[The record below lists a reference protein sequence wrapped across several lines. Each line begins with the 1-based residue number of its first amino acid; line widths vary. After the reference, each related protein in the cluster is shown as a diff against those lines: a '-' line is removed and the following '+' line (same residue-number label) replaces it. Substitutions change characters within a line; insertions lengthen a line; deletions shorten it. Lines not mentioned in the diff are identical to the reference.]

1 MHSPIA
7 IDRTLLTGAS
17 RLHNDPQI
25 QQGIVL
31 QRRGDFTAAEAVYNR
46 LLEKDPQ
53 HPQALHYLGLLR
65 FQQDRLQEAQQELLT
80 RSLHHE
86 PRNANAWN
94 DLGMSMIRADAPE
107 QALQP
112 LSKALSLA
120 PEHPDALN
128 NMAQAYRRLRRFDQ
142 ARPLLQKLVS
152 IRPDSAHAR
161 YALADVQY
169 KTNDVTGAIA
179 NFQKAIRLDPEDRRI
194 RIGLGDAYE
203 SNGQFKQAKMQY
215 LAVLRREPDSPLAL
229 AKLLQ
234 LREGSIDTVWI
245 ERAQALADDLATP
258 EEGRIRLNV
267 ALGYWNDREK
277 RYDEAFR
284 RLQLGYD
291 AQARRDPFNADGYSQ
306 AVDSLIEVLTADFY
320 ASAPA
325 FGSDS
330 ERPIFVVGMPRSGTT
345 LTEQILASHSEVAAG
360 GELSMLLQVSYQ
372 IGELSRSGEPY
383 PRGLLTVGRIGLRQM
398 ARRYLDHLDKISR
411 STARV
416 TDKLPFNF
424 MHLGVIA
431 LLFPNARI
439 VHCRRHPLDNCLS
452 CYFTSFAEQIR
463 FANQLDT
470 LGRYYLD
477 YDRLMRHWHAVLP
490 VKIFDLQYEK
500 LVHDTEAQVRALLD
514 YCGLGWEDA
523 CLSFYKT
530 RRGVRTPS
538 RWQVRQP
545 IYTASVE
552 RWHAYAKHL
561 EPLARILD
569 PVLHDE
575 KVTGGPRRRWLAF
588 LVGHGGLHELRKD
601 VGPKICRA
609 SAITT

>member
-1 MHSPIA
+1 MQN
-7 IDRTLLTGAS
+7 DR
-17 RLHNDPQI
+17 QI
-25 QQGIVL
+25 EQGIVL
-31 QRRGDFTAAEAVYNR
+31 QRRGDLAAAEAIYNR
-46 LLEKDPQ
+46 LLEKAPA

-65 FQQDRLQEAQQELLT
+65 FQQDRFQEARQLLA
-80 RSLHHE
+80 RSLQQE
-86 PRNANAWN
+86 PRNANAWS
-94 DLGMSMIRADAPE
+94 DLGMAIIRAVGPE
-107 QALQP
+107 QALDP

-120 PEHPDALN
+120 PGHPDALN
-128 NMAQAYRRLRRFDQ
+128 NLAQAYRKLRRFDQ
-142 ARPLLQKLVS
+142 ARPLLEKLVS
-152 IRPDSAHAR
+152 IRPNSAQAR

-169 KTNDVTGAIA
+169 KMNDVTSAVA

-229 AKLLQ
+229 ARLLQ
-234 LREGSIDTVWI
+234 LREGTVDATWI
-245 ERAQALADDLATP
+245 ERAQTLADDPATP
-258 EEGRIRLNV
+258 EDGRIRLNV

-277 RYDEAFR
+277 RHDEAFR

-291 AQARRDPFNADGYSQ
+291 AQARRDPFNADGYSR
-306 AVDSLIEVLTADFY
+306 AIDSLTEALTAEFY
-320 ASAPA
+320 ELAPVS
-325 FGSDS
+325 GIDS

-360 GELSMLLQVSYQ
+360 GELSMLLRVSYQ

-383 PRGLLTVGRIGLRQM
+383 PRGLRTVGRMGLRQM
-398 ARRYLDHLDKISR
+398 ARRYLDHLDKISA
-411 STARV
+411 SAARV

-439 VHCRRHPLDNCLS
+439 VHCRRNPLDNCLS

-463 FANQLDT
+463 FANQLGT

-490 VKIFDLQYEK
+490 VKIFDLHYE
-500 LVHDTEAQVRALLD
+500 DTETQVRALLE
-514 YCGLGWEDA
+514 YCGLEWEDA
-523 CLSFYKT
+523 CLSFHKT

-545 IYTASVE
+545 IYTASVQ
-552 RWHAYAKHL
+552 RWQAYAKHL
-561 EPLARILD
+561 EPLARILE
-569 PVLHDE
+569 PVLRE
-575 KVTGGPRRRWLAF
+575 AGAAGSPRAD
-588 LVGHGGLHELRKD
+588 GS
-601 VGPKICRA
+601 P
-609 SAITT
+609 S

>member
-1 MHSPIA
+1 MRI
-7 IDRTLLTGAS
+7 
-17 RLHNDPQI
+17 NPQI

-31 QRRGDFTAAEAVYNR
+31 QRRGDLAAAEAIYNR
-46 LLEKDPQ
+46 LLEKKPEQ
-53 HPQALHYLGLLR
+53 PEALHYLGLLR
-65 FQQDRLQEAQQELLT
+65 FQQDRLQEAQQLLT
-80 RSLHHE
+80 RSLQQE
-86 PRNANAWN
+86 PRNANAWS
-94 DLGMSMIRADAPE
+94 DLGMTMIRADAPE
-107 QALQP
+107 EALQP

-128 NMAQAYRRLRRFDQ
+128 NLAQAFRKLRRFDQ
-142 ARPLLQKLVS
+142 ARPLLEKLVA

-169 KTNDVTGAIA
+169 KANDVTGAIA

-234 LREGSIDTVWI
+234 LREGTIDAPWV
-245 ERAQALADDLATP
+245 ERAQALADDLETP
-258 EEGRIRLNV
+258 EDGRIRLNV
-267 ALGYWNDREK
+267 ALGYLNDRQK
-277 RYDEAFR
+277 SYDEAFR

-291 AQARRDPFNADGYSQ
+291 AQARRDPFDADGYSR
-306 AVDSLIEVLTADFY
+306 AIDSLIEVLTAEFY

-325 FGSDS
+325 SGIDS

-372 IGELSRSGEPY
+372 IGKLSRSGEPY
-383 PRGLLTVGRIGLRQM
+383 PRGLRSMGRMSLRQM
-398 ARRYLDHLDKISR
+398 ARRYLDHLDKIST
-411 STARV
+411 SSARV

-439 VHCRRHPLDNCLS
+439 VHCRRNPLDNCLS

-490 VKIFDLQYEK
+490 VKIYDLHYER
-500 LVHDTEAQVRALLD
+500 LVQDTETQVRALLD
-514 YCGLGWEDA
+514 YCGLEWEDA
-523 CLSFYKT
+523 CLSFHKT

-545 IYTASVE
+545 IYTASVQ
-552 RWHAYAKHL
+552 RWQAYAKHL
-561 EPLARILD
+561 EPLARILE
-569 PVLHDE
+569 PALRE
-575 KVTGGPRRRWLAF
+575 ARATGGPRADGSL
-588 LVGHGGLHELRKD
+588 
-601 VGPKICRA
+601 
-609 SAITT
+609 S